1 MSGIANVTK
10 ATFLEFYD
18 KFVAATIGVARA
30 NARLKDVKRAAK
42 AAGVDVKELVAAYK
56 LSQQDRDARDEAFD
70 TRRRYMAWLGRPL
83 GTQGE
88 FDLSTGAG
96 ESPDDIA
103 AGERHA
109 LAEAYESGYVSG
121 KLGAGSAFCP
131 FDAGTEAHQQYM
143 LGVRIGEEIHG
154 ATKTVKVKA
163 ERKPRGRKG
172 LQNETT
178 GDSSV
183 VSIDFGRAAAPAK

>member
-1 MSGIANVTK
+1 MSGTSNVTK

-18 KFVAATIGVARA
+18 KFVAATIEAART
-30 NARLKDVKRAAK
+30 NAGLKAVKKAAK
-42 AAGVDVKELVAAYK
+42 AAGIDVKELATAYK
-56 LSQQDRDARDEAFD
+56 LSQQDRDTRDAAFD
-70 TRRRYMAWLGRPL
+70 TRRRYMDWLGRPL

-88 FDLSTGAG
+88 FDLSTGSG
-96 ESPDDIA
+96 DSPEDQA
-103 AGERHA
+103 AAERHA
-109 LAEAYESGYVSG
+109 IAEAYESGYVSG

-143 LGVRIGEEIHG
+143 LGVKVGEEIHS

-172 LQNETT
+172 LQNETA